1 MPPTPAADTCWMYL
15 IRHGATGHNV
25 AWPSRLQGRK
35 LDDPLSA
42 EGRRQ
47 AERTAKLL
55 AGAGLQAVFSS
66 PMLRAQETAELIAA
80 RHGLPVVPVGDLI
93 EVDVGDWE
101 GLSWDAIERGWPDA
115 SRAFLADAGVHG
127 YLGGENLQSV
137 RDRVEPAFERLC
149 QENLGRTIAVIAHN
163 VVNRCYLTAVLG
175 LPVSQYRVIT
185 QDNCGVS
192 LLRFWDGKTKVVT
205 LNAAFHL
212 DGR

>member
-1 MPPTPAADTCWMYL
+1 MYL
-15 IRHGATGHNV
+15 VRHGATEHNL
-25 AWPSRLQGRK
+25 ARPSRLQGRK

-47 AERTAKLL
+47 AERTAELL

-66 PMLRAQETAELIAA
+66 PMLRARQTAELIAA
-80 RHGLPVVPVGDLI
+80 RHGLTVVPVGDLI

-101 GLSWDAIERGWPDA
+101 GLSWDAIEQAWPDA
-115 SRAFLADAGVHG
+115 SQAFLADAGVHG

-137 RDRVEPAFERLC
+137 RDRVAPAFERLSR
-149 QENLGRTIAVIAHN
+149 ENLGRTIAVIAHN
-163 VVNRCYLTAVLG
+163 VVNRCYLTSVLG

-192 LLRFWDGKTKVVT
+192 LLRIWEGKTKVVT
-205 LNAAFHL
+205 LNAVFHL